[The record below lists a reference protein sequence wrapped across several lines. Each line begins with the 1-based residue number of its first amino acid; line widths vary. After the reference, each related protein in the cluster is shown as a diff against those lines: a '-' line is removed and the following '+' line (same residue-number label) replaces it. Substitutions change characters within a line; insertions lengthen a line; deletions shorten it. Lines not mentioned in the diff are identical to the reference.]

1 MSHKLKLPVVF
12 NSDVIKIL
20 RNEDKVRVKLTA
32 QVKQTLNSL
41 LVQPEHSNGLRH
53 NLSTKFESGLNNF
66 LVQNDYRKKAIE
78 IIAFA
83 MKNVK
88 LPGNIA
94 TINPDVYNQMAELAL
109 DSVLSK
115 IKVANINQETN
126 ALKSLNQ
133 ISDSELSSNLKTYAE
148 DLKKQ
153 IAINRANHQEVK
165 KVLEENSLESL
176 HKAAKLINPNGKDY
190 NATADQEIDDFF
202 NGGDLIL

>member
-1 MSHKLKLPVVF
+1 MSHKLKLPVAF

-20 RNEDKVRVKLTA
+20 RNEDNVRVKLTA

-41 LVQPEHSNGLRH
+41 LVQPEHSNGLIH

-66 LVQNDYRKKAIE
+66 LVQNYYRKKVIE
-78 IIAFA
+78 IIALT

-153 IAINRANHQEVK
+153 IAINRANHQKVK
-165 KVLEENSLESL
+165 KVLEENSLKSL